1 MNILEQ
7 IPFHPHQAVVFD
19 IDDTLVDA
27 DTGRIMP
34 KTFSLYQYCLAR
46 GYHVYIITARARTYD
61 AVLYTVNQLKSLG
74 INGYKL
80 IAFRQPDDWDIPTYK
95 LNARRAIP
103 QQVVMSVGDQDW
115 DVGRYGGVG
124 VIVRK

>member
-7 IPFHPHQAVVFD
+7 IPFNPHQAVVFD
-19 IDDTLVDA
+19 IDDTLINT
-27 DTGRIMP
+27 DTGRLMP
-34 KTFSLYQYCLAR
+34 KTFSLYQYCVSR

-74 INGYKL
+74 IHGYKL

-95 LNARRAIP
+95 LNARKAIP
-103 QQVVMSVGDQDW
+103 QQVVMSVG
-115 DVGRYGGVG
+115 VAVF
-124 VIVRK
+124 VH

>member
-7 IPFHPHQAVVFD
+7 IPFNPHQAVVFD
-19 IDDTLVDA
+19 IDDTLINT
-27 DTGRIMP
+27 DTGRLMP
-34 KTFSLYQYCLAR
+34 KTFSLYQYCVSR
-46 GYHVYIITARARTYD
+46 GYHVYIITARARTYE

-74 INGYKL
+74 IHGYKL

-95 LNARRAIP
+95 LNARKAIP

-115 DVGRYGGVG
+115 DIGQYGGVG
-124 VIVRK
+124 VIVRR

>member
-7 IPFHPHQAVVFD
+7 IPFNPHQAVVFD
-19 IDDTLVDA
+19 IDDTLINT
-27 DTGRIMP
+27 DTGQLMP
-34 KTFSLYQYCLAR
+34 KTFSLYQYCVAR

-80 IAFRQPDDWDIPTYK
+80 IAFRKPDDWDIPTYK
-95 LNARRAIP
+95 LNARKAIP

-115 DVGRYGGVG
+115 DIGQYGGIG
-124 VIVRK
+124 VIVRR